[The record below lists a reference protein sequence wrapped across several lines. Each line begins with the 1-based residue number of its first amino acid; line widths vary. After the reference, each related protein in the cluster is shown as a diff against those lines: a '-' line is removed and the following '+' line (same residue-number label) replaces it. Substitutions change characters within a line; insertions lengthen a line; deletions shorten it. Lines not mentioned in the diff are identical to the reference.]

1 MKEIFDIKKIM
12 IASMGSGSGKTI
24 FTCGLVRTLKKQGM
38 RVHPFKSGPD
48 YIDPMYLSRAAG
60 EPCRNLDIFLQGEDG
75 VRRTF
80 LRGCAT
86 DSDEDIAVIEA
97 AMGYY
102 DGVAGTDE
110 ASAYSIA
117 KLFDVPV
124 ILLIKPS
131 GSSMSLAAQI
141 KGMMDFR
148 PDSNISGIVMTDCSK
163 KYYEHL
169 KPLIESE
176 CGLTVFGFL
185 PHVKEAEFSSRH
197 LGLYMAGEY
206 EDIDDRFLAISDEI
220 LENVDVQGICCL

>member
-1 MKEIFDIKKIM
+1 MKKIM
-12 IASMGSGSGKTI
+12 IAAMGSGSGKTI
-24 FTCGLVRTLKKQGM
+24 FTCGLIVALKKQGLK
-38 RVHPFKSGPD
+38 VHPFKTGPD

-80 LRGCAT
+80 SRGCAF
-86 DSDEDIAVIEA
+86 DDDKDIAVIEA

-110 ASAYSIA
+110 ASAYNVARLLSA
-117 KLFDVPV
+117 SV
-124 ILLIKPS
+124 ILAVNPA
-131 GSSMSLAAQI
+131 GSSMTLAAQI
-141 KGMMDFR
+141 RGMMDFR
-148 PDSNISGIVMTDCSK
+148 TDSHISGIVMTDCSK

-185 PHVKEAEFSSRH
+185 PHVREAEFSSRH